1 MQGVQIFQEVVI
13 KAKINKI
20 SLGLLGK
27 TNNLIMELGLIGLT
41 TNVNMNLESN
51 ILIDLSIINMYILC
65 SGKDTTKDHFPQNLN
80 FISLHL

>member
-1 MQGVQIFQEVVI
+1 
-13 KAKINKI
+13 
-20 SLGLLGK
+20 LLGK

-65 SGKDTTKDHFPQNLN
+65 SGKDTTKDHFP
-80 FISLHL
+80 